1 MYDKLYSVS
10 LFGGIIMKLGYEA
23 PALELLTLE
32 SEDCVTTST
41 LPPVSEDD
49 GLKDNVING
58 GLWG

>member
-1 MYDKLYSVS
+1 
-10 LFGGIIMKLGYEA
+10 MKLGYEA